1 MRIIKE
7 ARDIKRDD
15 VIKVPVRT
23 GWEDT
28 ERGKGSHSVFIP
40 PETKRI
46 TTIPFVTALRPEPN
60 ETVCLV
66 DAWLPIFREER
77 RAGSGSDRP
86 LETA

>member
-1 MRIIKE
+1 MRIKE

-28 ERGKGSHSVFIP
+28 GRGKGSHSVFIP

-46 TTIPFVTALRPEPN
+46 TTIPFIKEIPKGTLA
-60 ETVCLV
+60 
-66 DAWLPIFREER
+66 AIR
-77 RAGSGSDRP
+77 RQTGLDEIR
-86 LETA
+86 